1 MAAISEASELNARS
15 AWAVVDWFSD
25 ALDKTRFE
33 GRFVGNMSALAVGPG
48 GRVAALADRSL
59 LFHLDAATYEP
70 VEVVALYDENGKETD
85 FEALVFDEDGTLLIA
100 SEEPAVRRFTPEGKF
115 IERLPVPDSLL
126 VEPRG
131 RAVVNETFEGLAM
144 QPGGLTLVASME
156 GALRGD
162 ESAYV
167 RFQTWERESAGA
179 GGEFRTGVQWGYERD
194 GGLSLSD
201 ICASGDGRILVLERG
216 FDRSV
221 GNIIR
226 LYLAD
231 PREADDIT
239 GVESLSGRD
248 GVRLMDKT
256 LLVDM
261 VDCPPLGATNKQS
274 QANPLLGNIEG
285 MTITETTPDGRLKVL
300 MVTDDNQS
308 DMQTTRL
315 YGLTIRLPE
324 L

>member
-1 MAAISEASELNARS
+1 MTEFSEGSEPNACS

-25 ALDKTRFE
+25 ALDKTCFE
-33 GRFVGNMSALAVGPG
+33 EKFVGNMSALAVSPE

-59 LFHLDAATYEP
+59 LFHLDAATHEP

-100 SEEPAVRRFTPEGKF
+100 SEEPAVRRYTPEGKF
-115 IERLPVPDSLL
+115 IDSLPVPDSLL
-126 VEPRG
+126 LAPAG

-167 RFQTWERESAGA
+167 RFQAWKRETTGD
-179 GGEFRTGVQWGYERD
+179 EFRIGVQWGYVRD
-194 GGLSLSD
+194 KGLLLSD
-201 ICASGDGRILVLERG
+201 ICASGDGRLLVLERG
-216 FDRSV
+216 FDKSV

-226 LYLAD
+226 VYLAD

-239 GVESLSGRD
+239 HVENLSGQD
-248 GVRLMDKT
+248 DVSLMNKT

-261 VDCPPLGATNKQS
+261 VNCPPLGATNKQS

-285 MTITETTPDGRLKVL
+285 MTITGTTPDGRLKVL

-315 YGLTIRLPE
+315 YGMTIRLPE

>member
-1 MAAISEASELNARS
+1 M
-15 AWAVVDWFSD
+15 
-25 ALDKTRFE
+25 
-33 GRFVGNMSALAVGPG
+33 
-48 GRVAALADRSL
+48 
-59 LFHLDAATYEP
+59 
-70 VEVVALYDENGKETD
+70 
-85 FEALVFDEDGTLLIA
+85 
-100 SEEPAVRRFTPEGKF
+100 
-115 IERLPVPDSLL
+115 
-126 VEPRG
+126 
-131 RAVVNETFEGLAM
+131 
-144 QPGGLTLVASME
+144 
-156 GALRGD
+156 
-162 ESAYV
+162 
-167 RFQTWERESAGA
+167 
-179 GGEFRTGVQWGYERD
+179 QWGYERD
-194 GGLSLSD
+194 AGLSLSD

>member
-1 MAAISEASELNARS
+1 MSAEASEVNACS

-33 GRFVGNMSALAVGPG
+33 GRFVGNMSALAVGPE

-59 LFHLDAATYEP
+59 LFHLDAVTHQP
-70 VEVVALYDENGKETD
+70 VDVVALYDEDGKETD
-85 FEALVFDEDGTLLIA
+85 FEALVFDADGTLLIA

-115 IERLPVPDSLL
+115 LERLPVPDGLL
-126 VEPRG
+126 VGPAG

-144 QPGGLTLVASME
+144 QPGSLTLVASME

-162 ESAYV
+162 GRAYV
-167 RFQTWERESAGA
+167 RFQTWERATAGDR
-179 GGEFRTGVQWGYERD
+179 FRTGVQWGYERD
-194 GGLSLSD
+194 GGLALSD
-201 ICASGDGRILVLERG
+201 ICAAGDGRLLVLERG
-216 FDRSV
+216 YDKSV
-221 GNIIR
+221 GNIVR

-231 PREADDIT
+231 PRGADDVT
-239 GVESLSGRD
+239 AVENLSGQED
-248 GVRLMDKT
+248 VRLMGKT

-261 VDCPPLGATNKQS
+261 AHCPSLGATNKQP

-285 MTITETTPDGRLKVL
+285 MTITGTTPDGRLKVL

-308 DMQTTRL
+308 ALQTTRL
-315 YGLTIRLPE
+315 YGLTVRLPE